1 VDADIF
7 IGGAF
12 VAGLLSFFS
21 PCLLP
26 LVPVYLMYLGST
38 SGAGRARIFLNACAF
53 VIGFAL
59 VFTFFGVGVGVLGDA
74 LAPYLANIRFI
85 SVIILVVLGLSML
98 EVFNF
103 SPPWANTLLRMPSS
117 IKNPLLVSFIVGI
130 IFAFAWTPCVGLMP
144 SSIKNPLLV
153 SFIVGIIFA
162 FAWTPCVGLILG
174 YILTL
179 AFMFDDWQMST
190 LLLGVYSA
198 GLGIPF
204 LLVAVFFD
212 RVTALKRVNRYL
224 PLLKKAA
231 GVVLIVFAVL
241 IQLDLL
247 SKLIGLIAFE

>member
-1 VDADIF
+1 MDADIF

-130 IFAFAWTPCVGLMP
+130 IFAFAWTPCVGL
-144 SSIKNPLLV
+144 
-153 SFIVGIIFA
+153 
-162 FAWTPCVGLILG
+162 ILG

>member
-1 VDADIF
+1 MDADIF

-38 SGAGRARIFLNACAF
+38 SGVGRARIFLNACAF

-59 VFTFFGVGVGVLGDA
+59 VFTFFGVGVGVLGDS
-74 LAPYLANIRFI
+74 LAPHLANIRFI

-103 SPPWANTLLRMPSS
+103 SPPWARTMLRVP
-117 IKNPLLVSFIVGI
+117 P
-130 IFAFAWTPCVGLMP
+130 
-144 SSIKNPLLV
+144 SIKNPLLV

-179 AFMFDDWQMST
+179 AFTFDDWQMST

-224 PLLKKAA
+224 PVLKKAA
-231 GVVLIVFAVL
+231 GVVLIIFAVL
-241 IQLDLL
+241 IQLELL
-247 SKLIGLIAFE
+247 PKLISLIVSE